1 MTKIILNEW
10 TEIEVLESKAEIK
23 KLIAEKVWA
32 EKQPYCWKDFHFIEL
47 TMIHISI
54 ESAWFFSWKCVPV
67 PNKKEVKTDVYYKR
81 ILLIY
86 ED

>member
-10 TEIEVLESKAEIK
+10 TEIEVLESKDKIK
-23 KLIAEKVWA
+23 LLIAEKERA
-32 EKQPYCWKDFHFIEL
+32 EMRHEENTHFIEL

-54 ESAWFFSWKCVPV
+54 ESAWFFSGKVIPV
-67 PNKKEVKTDVYYKR
+67 PDRKEVKTDVYYKR